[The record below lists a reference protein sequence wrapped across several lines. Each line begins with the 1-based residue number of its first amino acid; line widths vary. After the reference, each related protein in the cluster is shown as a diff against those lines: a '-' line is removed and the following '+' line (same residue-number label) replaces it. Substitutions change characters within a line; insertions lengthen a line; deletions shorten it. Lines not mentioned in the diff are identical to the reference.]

1 LRGSARSVAGV
12 HIRDVLEAVD
22 TQHPGLIERYGG
34 HAMAAG
40 LTLQSRDMTRFA
52 QAFADEVGRRLTPE
66 QMQGVLESD
75 GELGPAELT
84 VATAQA
90 IEQGGPWGPGFPEP
104 LFDGEFGVVDSRLVG
119 ERHLKLWLRSVAAA
133 PPVEAI
139 AFGHFDAAG
148 AIRPPAG
155 ARLRLAYRLQS
166 SDWGG
171 SARAE
176 LVAEHVEGAP

>member
-1 LRGSARSVAGV
+1 
-12 HIRDVLEAVD
+12 
-22 TQHPGLIERYGG
+22 
-34 HAMAAG
+34 MA
-40 LTLQSRDMTRFA
+40 RFA

-119 ERHLKLWLRSVAAA
+119 ERHLKLWLRSTPATL
-133 PPVEAI
+133 PVEAI
-139 AFGHFDAAG
+139 AFGHFDSPDAT
-148 AIRPPAG
+148 RPPAG
-155 ARLRLAYRLQS
+155 ARLRLAYRLQC

-171 SARAE
+171 STRAE
-176 LVAEHVEGAP
+176 LVAEHVGSVP